1 MPKNMNTN
9 RAASAVHQNAMAIES
24 AKMNGGLIGAVTR
37 ALGDRGFEVTL
48 RPAVKGESG
57 QRCTVQATPR
67 KLFQGG
73 KKAPVRIAVG
83 HVVLL
88 AGELRAAGDQRPQLP
103 LEIVARLDSRSEI
116 QQLVK
121 EGILPAAILGIA
133 ETAGAVETATAAKED
148 LFESDGSDEDF
159 WTAGLQEVKGG
170 MRDARKAAE
179 TVATISARV
188 ATLKGAKAGK
198 KGMDGSVEAGDL
210 TDPALFSD
218 PDYERFKRWRAHKA
232 TARVMAG
239 GGSVAVAMAMAS
251 PVPVLQADAVQTMAE
266 LMEQFRLEKEAAM
279 MAADQ
284 ATIVAA
290 AEAAAKGAET
300 KAWLAKQV
308 VKDNWDDEV
317 DINDL

>member
-9 RAASAVHQNAMAIES
+9 RAASAVHQNAMAIEC
-24 AKMNGGLIGAVTR
+24 AKKNGGLFGAVTR

-188 ATLKGAKAGK
+188 ATLKGAKTGK

-210 TDPALFSD
+210 ADPALFSD

-232 TARVMAG
+232 TAVKMAG
-239 GGSVAVAMAMAS
+239 GGSVAMAS
-251 PVPVLQADAVQTMAE
+251 PVPVNAEAVQTMAE

-284 ATIVAA
+284 AAIVAA

-300 KAWLAKQV
+300 KAWLAKQA

>member
-1 MPKNMNTN
+1 MNTN

-24 AKMNGGLIGAVTR
+24 AKKNGGLFGAVTR

-48 RPAVKGESG
+48 RPAMKGESG

-133 ETAGAVETATAAKED
+133 ETAGAVETVTAAKED

-210 TDPALFSD
+210 ADPALFSD

-232 TARVMAG
+232 TAVKMAG
-239 GGSVAVAMAMAS
+239 GGSVASPV

-300 KAWLAKQV
+300 KAWLAKQA

>member
-1 MPKNMNTN
+1 MNTN

-24 AKMNGGLIGAVTR
+24 AKKNGGLFGAVTR

-48 RPAVKGESG
+48 RPAMKGESG

-133 ETAGAVETATAAKED
+133 ETAGAVETVTAAKED

-210 TDPALFSD
+210 ADPALFSD

-232 TARVMAG
+232 TAVKMAG
-239 GGSVAVAMAMAS
+239 GGSVASPV

>member
-1 MPKNMNTN
+1 MNTN

-24 AKMNGGLIGAVTR
+24 AKKNGGLFGAVTR

-48 RPAVKGESG
+48 RPAMKGESG
-57 QRCTVQATPR
+57 QRATVQATPR

-133 ETAGAVETATAAKED
+133 ETAGAVETVTAAKED

-210 TDPALFSD
+210 ADPALFSD

-232 TARVMAG
+232 TAVKMAG
-239 GGSVAVAMAMAS
+239 GGSVASPV

-300 KAWLAKQV
+300 KAWLAKQA

>member
-1 MPKNMNTN
+1 MNTN
-9 RAASAVHQNAMAIES
+9 RAASAVHQTAMAIES
-24 AKMNGGLIGAVTR
+24 AKKNGGLFGAVTR

-48 RPAVKGESG
+48 RPAMKGESG

-133 ETAGAVETATAAKED
+133 ETAGAVETVTAAKED

-210 TDPALFSD
+210 ADPALFSD

-232 TARVMAG
+232 TAVKMAG
-239 GGSVAVAMAMAS
+239 GGSVAS
-251 PVPVLQADAVQTMAE
+251 PVPVVPVNAEAVQTMAE
-266 LMEQFRLEKEAAM
+266 LMEQFRREKEAAM

-300 KAWLAKQV
+300 KAWLAKQA

>member
-9 RAASAVHQNAMAIES
+9 RAASAVHQNAMAIEC
-24 AKMNGGLIGAVTR
+24 AKKNGGLFGAVTR

-133 ETAGAVETATAAKED
+133 ETAGAVETVPVAKED

-188 ATLKGAKAGK
+188 ATLKGAKTGK

-210 TDPALFSD
+210 ADPTLFSD

-232 TARVMAG
+232 TAVKMAG
-239 GGSVAVAMAMAS
+239 GGSVAMAMAS
-251 PVPVLQADAVQTMAE
+251 PVPAPVNAEAVQTMAE
-266 LMEQFRLEKEAAM
+266 LMEQFRLEKEAAI

-284 ATIVAA
+284 AAMAAA

-300 KAWLAKQV
+300 KAWLAKQA

>member
-1 MPKNMNTN
+1 
-9 RAASAVHQNAMAIES
+9 
-24 AKMNGGLIGAVTR
+24 
-37 ALGDRGFEVTL
+37 
-48 RPAVKGESG
+48 
-57 QRCTVQATPR
+57 
-67 KLFQGG
+67 
-73 KKAPVRIAVG
+73 
-83 HVVLL
+83 
-88 AGELRAAGDQRPQLP
+88 
-103 LEIVARLDSRSEI
+103 
-116 QQLVK
+116 
-121 EGILPAAILGIA
+121 
-133 ETAGAVETATAAKED
+133 VETATAAKED

-188 ATLKGAKAGK
+188 ATLKGAKTGK

-210 TDPALFSD
+210 ADPALFSD

-232 TARVMAG
+232 TAVKMAG
-239 GGSVAVAMAMAS
+239 GGSVAVMAMAS
-251 PVPVLQADAVQTMAE
+251 PVPVATPINAEAVQTMAE
-266 LMEQFRLEKEAAM
+266 LMEQFRLEKEAAI

-284 ATIVAA
+284 AAMAAA

-300 KAWLAKQV
+300 KAWLAKQA

>member
-1 MPKNMNTN
+1 MNTN

-24 AKMNGGLIGAVTR
+24 AKKNGGLFGAVTR

-48 RPAVKGESG
+48 RPAMKGESG
-57 QRCTVQATPR
+57 QRATVQATPR

-133 ETAGAVETATAAKED
+133 ETAGAVETVTAAKED

-210 TDPALFSD
+210 ADPALFSD

-232 TARVMAG
+232 TAVKMAG
-239 GGSVAVAMAMAS
+239 GGSVAS
-251 PVPVLQADAVQTMAE
+251 PVPLPVLQADAVQTMAE

-300 KAWLAKQV
+300 KAWLAKQA

>member
-1 MPKNMNTN
+1 MNTN

-24 AKMNGGLIGAVTR
+24 AKKNGGLFGAVTR

-48 RPAVKGESG
+48 RPAMKGESG
-57 QRCTVQATPR
+57 QRATVQATPR

-133 ETAGAVETATAAKED
+133 ETAGAVETVTAAKED

-210 TDPALFSD
+210 ADPALFSD

-232 TARVMAG
+232 TAVKMAG
-239 GGSVAVAMAMAS
+239 GGSVAS
-251 PVPVLQADAVQTMAE
+251 PVPVVPVNAEAVQTMAE